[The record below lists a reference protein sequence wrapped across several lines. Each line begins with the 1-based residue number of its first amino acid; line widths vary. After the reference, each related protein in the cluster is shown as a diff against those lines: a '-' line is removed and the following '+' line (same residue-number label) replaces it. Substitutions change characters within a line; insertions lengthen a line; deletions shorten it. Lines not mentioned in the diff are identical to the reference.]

1 MKMNINVEAGIALG
15 KTTLIKNLEKIVSS
29 KIQGELEVIT
39 EPVKEWRDVAG
50 QDLLKLFAANPKEF
64 AFQTQVH
71 ILSTMSRQREIQSTT
86 NSIRI
91 FERSLDA
98 SEFIFKPVLYEDGL
112 ITELESKILSEL
124 YLSLVSRMPRVDG
137 IIYLKGSP
145 ELAHER
151 IKIRNFKCDEELSI
165 SYLEKLQKKH
175 DEFIAEKK
183 AGGVDVLTIDASK
196 DKVIVAAEAA
206 EFVMKKF
213 RSRNV
218 FCG

>member
-1 MKMNINVEAGIALG
+1 MNISVEAGIALG
-15 KTTLIKNLEKIVSS
+15 KTTLIKNLERMVSS
-29 KIQGELEVIT
+29 KIQVEVEVIT

-98 SEFIFKPVLYEDGL
+98 SEFIFKPVIYEAGL

-124 YLSLVSRMPRVDG
+124 YLSLVSRMPHVDDL
-137 IIYLKGSP
+137 IYLKDLP
-145 ELAHER
+145 
-151 IKIRNFKCDEELSI
+151 
-165 SYLEKLQKKH
+165 KLQMR
-175 DEFIAEKK
+175 
-183 AGGVDVLTIDASK
+183 G
-196 DKVIVAAEAA
+196 
-206 EFVMKKF
+206 
-213 RSRNV
+213 
-218 FCG
+218 